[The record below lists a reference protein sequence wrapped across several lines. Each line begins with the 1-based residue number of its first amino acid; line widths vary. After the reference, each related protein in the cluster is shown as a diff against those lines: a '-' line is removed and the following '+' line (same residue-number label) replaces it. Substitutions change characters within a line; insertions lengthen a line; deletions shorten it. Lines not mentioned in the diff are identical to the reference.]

1 MAKVTKFFRNMKLNK
16 KFTSDFPLVVVVVL
30 LVIFGT
36 VMIFSAS
43 YYFSISREGTPYA
56 YLKKQVVYAAIGF
69 VLMYL
74 FSLIDYH
81 IYKKYAIWIL
91 AANIVLLLAL
101 FTPLGMTVNG
111 ATRWI
116 NLKVMTIM
124 PGELAKIGIIIFA
137 AAYFSN
143 NMSRAKKLSTQLP
156 LIVIT
161 LVICGLI
168 YKQPNL
174 STAMT
179 VAAIAIG
186 ISFLAGLNY
195 RYLIGL
201 LVIAVGGM
209 AGIAMFGSGYQ
220 RDRILSFMDPMK
232 DALGDGFQVVQSLLA
247 LGNGGLTGVGIGK
260 SVQKTLYLPEP
271 QTDFIL
277 AIVGEEL
284 GFIGIAVL
292 MLLFILLVWRTF
304 IVSVK
309 APDKFGMLVCGGVG
323 LMVAI
328 QVIFNV
334 AVVTSSMPPTGVAL
348 PFISYGGN
356 SLWIFL
362 TLFGVVLNVSR
373 QERKLELR

>member
-179 VAAIAIG
+179 VVAIAIG